1 MPITTQ
7 VDTDNQFSW
16 DTRVQEFDENGVLVA
31 SNIVYDNGIEISQ
44 TYEMSEGEYSYNHI
58 VTELR
63 IDHNDVTGQTTIFT
77 STDLVTFNEVQ
88 QVTQFDD
95 GRVRTASYRDFYY
108 VTVVEEDLEN
118 AYSWTTRTS
127 EGIVQGIAEYY
138 FDVLPLNWGA
148 VDIHLVNDDQTE
160 EFIST
165 DYGIQGSHWIYDW
178 GDQYD
183 WSEKATSITE
193 DGCMYSSIRMDNGL
207 FYSSTSLD
215 GLLTR
220 KIWYDGDDT
229 FNWNVKETYFHVTGQ
244 VRGRYIEFDDGVVN
258 VEYYD
263 DGNLTEI
270 IQTDYDNARNWET
283 IDTFYA
289 TNGLKSERT
298 TTYDNGIVM
307 LTSGT
312 YPNGIRYEG
321 TEGWIWVS
329 RGSYTASASDPVTQG
344 NNAKALDASDPK
356 ILQSVLGENEI
367 KFTRSSSHHGNWL
380 EAIQGNVQLL
390 SPVEIGHRSCSVC
403 LISHIAMKL
412 GRKLEWNSATEEFV
426 NDPEANTYLS
436 RAQRKPWGTDLVYQ
450 KNK

>member
-63 IDHNDVTGQTTIFT
+63 IDHNDVTGWTTIFT

-298 TTYDNGIVM
+298 TTYDNGIVRVEQWDENGDRSTRTEVDT
-307 LTSGT
+307 LDVRAWDSRTTSYFDTGVVALSETTLDSGDEIIFAYQTDGDRDLRIQVDGDDSHTWAYRVTEYDGQNPTSTT
-312 YPNGIRYEG
+312 YQSLDDVPEAYL
-321 TEGWIWVS
+321 
-329 RGSYTASASDPVTQG
+329 SYLV
-344 NNAKALDASDPK
+344 LDT
-356 ILQSVLGENEI
+356 VLG
-367 KFTRSSSHHGNWL
+367 
-380 EAIQGNVQLL
+380 
-390 SPVEIGHRSCSVC
+390 
-403 LISHIAMKL
+403 
-412 GRKLEWNSATEEFV
+412 
-426 NDPEANTYLS
+426 
-436 RAQRKPWGTDLVYQ
+436 
-450 KNK
+450 

>member
-7 VDTDNQFSW
+7 VDTANQFGW
-16 DTRVQEFDENGVLVA
+16 DTRVQEYDENGVLVA
-31 SNIVYDNGIEISQ
+31 SNTIYDNGIEISRI
-44 TYEMSEGEYSYNHI
+44 YAMSEGEYSYHHI

-63 IDHNDVTGQTTIFT
+63 IDHNDVTGWTTIFT
-77 STDLVTFNEVQ
+77 ATDLVTFNEVQ

-95 GRVRTASYRDFYY
+95 GRVRTASYIDFNY

-127 EGIVQGIAEYY
+127 EGIVQGSAEYY
-138 FDVLPLNWGA
+138 FDVLPLNWGV

-165 DYGIQGSHWIYDW
+165 GYGIEGSHWIYDL

-183 WSEKATSITE
+183 WSVKSTQTFE
-193 DGCMYSSIRMDNGL
+193 DGYLMTSLRMDNGL

-215 GLLTR
+215 GLLTK

-270 IQTDYDNARNWET
+270 IQTDYDDARNWET

-298 TTYDNGIVM
+298 TTYDNGIVRVEQWDENGDRSTRTEVDT
-307 LTSGT
+307 LDVRAWDSRTTSYFDTGVVALSETTLDSGDEIIFAYQTDGDRDLRIQVDGDDSHTWAYRVTEYGDDGQNPTSTT
-312 YPNGIRYEG
+312 YQSLDDVPEAYL
-321 TEGWIWVS
+321 
-329 RGSYTASASDPVTQG
+329 SYLV
-344 NNAKALDASDPK
+344 LDT
-356 ILQSVLGENEI
+356 VLG
-367 KFTRSSSHHGNWL
+367 
-380 EAIQGNVQLL
+380 
-390 SPVEIGHRSCSVC
+390 
-403 LISHIAMKL
+403 
-412 GRKLEWNSATEEFV
+412 
-426 NDPEANTYLS
+426 
-436 RAQRKPWGTDLVYQ
+436 
-450 KNK
+450 